1 MYLST
6 NRKSGTE
13 GWEESLFQVRRL
25 RQAFPGSFFCHIPVR
40 SGHGLSLIHILNGH
54 VTQVHLCQDCA
65 QAMGY
70 TSALRRSMGP
80 TSLFGDDFWSRP
92 FSLLEPFM
100 DSFGSRMLTEFPEPG
115 QPEVL
120 EQPVRQEKSA
130 GLVDKAQQEALRY
143 ECKRNSLQERLKAAV
158 ESENYEEAARL
169 RDELRA
175 LPTQP

>member
-1 MYLST
+1 MKCEHCGKNEATFFY
-6 NRKSGTE
+6 KS
-13 GWEESLFQVRRL
+13 SV
-25 RQAFPGSFFCHIPVR
+25 
-40 SGHGLSLIHILNGH
+40 NGH

-70 TSALRRSMGP
+70 TSALRRSMRP

-120 EQPVRQEKSA
+120 EQPIREEKSA

-158 ESENYEEAARL
+158 ESENSVSRRTRHRENMRRL
-169 RDELRA
+169 CRSRSCGIHGLRFRRRQ
-175 LPTQP
+175 T

>member
-1 MYLST
+1 MKCEHCGKNEATFYY
-6 NRKSGTE
+6 KSN
-13 GWEESLFQVRRL
+13 
-25 RQAFPGSFFCHIPVR
+25 I
-40 SGHGLSLIHILNGH
+40 NGK
-54 VTQVHLCQDCA
+54 VTQLHLCADCA
-65 QAMGY
+65 EALGY
-70 TSALRRSMGP
+70 TENLRKTMRPM
-80 TSLFGDDFWSRP
+80 SLFGGDFFSRP

-120 EQPVRQEKSA
+120 EQPVREERSA

-169 RDELRA
+169 RDELRT
-175 LPTQP
+175 LPPQQ

>member
-1 MYLST
+1 MKCEHCGKNEATFFY
-6 NRKSGTE
+6 KS
-13 GWEESLFQVRRL
+13 S
-25 RQAFPGSFFCHIPVR
+25 I
-40 SGHGLSLIHILNGH
+40 NGH

-70 TSALRRSMGP
+70 TDSLRRSMRP
-80 TSLFGDDFWSRP
+80 MSLFGGDFFSRP

-120 EQPVRQEKSA
+120 EQPVR
-130 GLVDKAQQEALRY
+130 
-143 ECKRNSLQERLKAAV
+143 ERRPAAV
-158 ESENYEEAARL
+158 ESETYEEAARL

>member
-1 MYLST
+1 MKCEHCGKNEATFFY
-6 NRKSGTE
+6 KSN
-13 GWEESLFQVRRL
+13 V
-25 RQAFPGSFFCHIPVR
+25 
-40 SGHGLSLIHILNGH
+40 NGH

-70 TSALRRSMGP
+70 TSALRRSIRP

-100 DSFGSRMLTEFPEPG
+100 DSFGSRMLTEFPEP
-115 QPEVL
+115 
-120 EQPVRQEKSA
+120 
-130 GLVDKAQQEALRY
+130 ALRY